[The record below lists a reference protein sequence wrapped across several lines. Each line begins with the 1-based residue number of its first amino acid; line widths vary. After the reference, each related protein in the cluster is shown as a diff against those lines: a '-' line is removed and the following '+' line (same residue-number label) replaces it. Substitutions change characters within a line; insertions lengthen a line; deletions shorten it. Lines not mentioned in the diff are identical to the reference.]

1 MFRSHS
7 FPRLFGR
14 ASRRE
19 MLSGFGAALLGSAAT
34 PAFAHTETGRR
45 QHDVHPQGFDRAYV
59 QGAIQ
64 PFTQTAIYEGAPL
77 SVPMIDVAFSKEG
90 AIPPHLWG
98 MLYEGWQPAMEEEGL
113 SVFLQGLEH
122 RGEANARKRIYMSAL
137 TPDLYAAQYRPKVI
151 AFLEDLFRPD
161 HENAPLMRR
170 YYDGYWDM
178 YWDLHLGVRGDDI
191 PDEVRAIGDAFNA
204 VIGFWDPR
212 EAVVYENY
220 MRVRELRAPLRA
232 WIDERV
238 QAVIDGQV
246 ENPEA
251 TFVHYW
257 AVNGDFGPDFR
268 REDVVF
274 ECFHN
279 FLAFSQW
286 GNTLYRIMDRLA
298 DGGDE
303 AIRAAYPRTME
314 GDPDAPGEN
323 GFTPLDRLVME
334 LFRVISP
341 NSGSLSTVATT
352 QEGVTGMS
360 FVIHPHP
367 ETSRAPRHWEAP
379 DAFDPDRYRDAVTA
393 AEAGE
398 EHCRAMGF
406 ARCPFGGASRAVADG
421 RDLTLPSSGFGTVHG
436 LLDGAPL
443 PLVEEAGYAP
453 FGFGYRRCAG
463 EWLTVD
469 FVKDVLRV
477 AWAEDLD
484 FLRLPVEDPQP
495 LPVGPV
501 VVIEDDLGFVRPS

>member
-1 MFRSHS
+1 MFCPHS
-7 FPRLFGR
+7 SSPFLVRPSRRAMMTGLGATLFG
-14 ASRRE
+14 S
-19 MLSGFGAALLGSAAT
+19 SAI
-34 PAFAHTETGRR
+34 PAFAHTETQRR
-45 QHDVHPQGFDRAYV
+45 QHDVHPEGFDQAYV
-59 QGAIQ
+59 TGAIK
-64 PFTQTAIYEGAPL
+64 PFTRTSIYQGAPL
-77 SVPMIDVAFSKEG
+77 SVPMIDTEFSKQA

-137 TPDLYAAQYRPKVI
+137 TPDLYEAHYRPKVI
-151 AFLEDLFRPD
+151 AFLEDLFRED
-161 HENAPLMRR
+161 HEDAPLMRR

-178 YWDLHLGVRGDDI
+178 YWDLHLGARGDDI

-212 EAVVYENY
+212 EEIVYENY
-220 MRVRELRAPLRA
+220 MRVRELREPLRDWLDA
-232 WIDERV
+232 RV
-238 QAVIDGQV
+238 QAIVDGEI

-268 REDVVF
+268 REDIVF

-286 GNTLYRIMDRLA
+286 GNTLYRVMGGLA

-303 AIRAAYPRTME
+303 AMQAAFRQTME
-314 GDPDAPGEN
+314 GDPDARGAN

-341 NSGSLSTVATT
+341 NTGSLSTVATT
-352 QEGVTGMS
+352 QAGVTGTS
-360 FVIHPHP
+360 FIIHPHP
-367 ETSRAPRHWEAP
+367 ETSRAPRHWDAP

-398 EHCRAMGF
+398 EHCRTVGL
-406 ARCPFGGASRAVADG
+406 ARCPFSTATATVADG
-421 RDLTLPSSGFGTVHG
+421 RDLDLPSSGFGTVHAR
-436 LLDGAPL
+436 LDGEPF
-443 PLVEEAGYAP
+443 PLVDEAGYAP

-477 AWAEDLD
+477 AWAENLA
-484 FLRLPVEDPQP
+484 FVRLPVEDPQP

-501 VVIEDDLGFVRPS
+501 AIIDDDLGFVRRG